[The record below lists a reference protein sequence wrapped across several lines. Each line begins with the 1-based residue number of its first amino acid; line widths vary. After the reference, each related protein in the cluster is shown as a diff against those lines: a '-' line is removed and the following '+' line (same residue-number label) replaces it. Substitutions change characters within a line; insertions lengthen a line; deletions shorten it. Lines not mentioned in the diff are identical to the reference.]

1 MIRKGCCPGDEP
13 SPAGSNPFSLFR
25 PSVGACAKLF
35 QFFDF
40 YGFVTCFCPKSGN
53 KSPYFKKLEQMLT

>member
-1 MIRKGCCPGDEP
+1 MNLRPRAATLFL
-13 SPAGSNPFSLFR
+13 SLFAAPAG
-25 PSVGACAKLF
+25 GAGAKLF

-53 KSPYFKKLEQMLT
+53 KSPYFKKLEQVLP